1 MSVIE
6 VNHLT
11 KDYGSGRGV
20 FDVSFKIEEGEVFG
34 FLGPNGA
41 GKSTTIRHL
50 MGFSKPQKGETKILG
65 LDSFKDYSK
74 ILSHVGYIPGEIALP
89 AGLTGYEFITMMQD
103 MYGIH
108 NQEMLDKML
117 DMFKLTDN
125 VLKGDTKHMSLGVKR
140 KLAIVTAFMSDPQV
154 LILDEPTSGLDPV
167 MQQRFINFIKEEKER
182 GKTILLS
189 SHIFSEVDATCDRI
203 AIIKDG
209 KIVSEF
215 IANDLKH
222 ATLKQYRIVFESK
235 DEYLR
240 FKNTYDSKIINIV
253 KDREAKNKLFITTD
267 DKNINQVISFIS
279 DFKVKEFNNI
289 KETLEDYFM
298 KFYKE
303 DKDFGGAL

>member
-20 FDVSFKIEEGEVFG
+20 FDVSFKIKEGEVFG

>member
-1 MSVIE
+1 MNVIE

-20 FDVSFKIEEGEVFG
+20 FDVSFQIHEGEVFG

-50 MGFSKPQKGETKILG
+50 MGFSKPQDGNTKILG
-65 LDSFKDYSK
+65 MDSFKEYSK
-74 ILSHVGYIPGEIALP
+74 ILNNVGYIPGEIALP
-89 AGLTGYEFITMMQD
+89 QGLTGYEFIKMMQD
-103 MYGIH
+103 MYHIH
-108 NQEMLDKML
+108 NDEMLNKML
-117 DMFKLTDN
+117 NLFELKDN

-140 KLAIVTAFMSDPQV
+140 KLAIVTAFMSDPKV

-167 MQQRFINFIKEEKER
+167 MQQRFIDFIVEEKKR

-215 IANDLKH
+215 DANDLKH
-222 ATLKQYRIVFESK
+222 ATLKQYRIVFDNNK
-235 DEYLR
+235 DFID
-240 FKNTYDSKIINIV
+240 FKEDLDNNIINIIKEDSNNNV
-253 KDREAKNKLFITTD
+253 VFITCE
-267 DKNINQVISFIS
+267 DKNINLVIDYLSK
-279 DFKVKEFNNI
+279 FKIKEYNNI
-289 KETLEDYFM
+289 KESLEDYFM

-303 DKDFGGAL
+303 DKEFGGVL

>member
-6 VNHLT
+6 VNNLV

-20 FDVSFKIEEGEVFG
+20 FDVSFKIEKGEVFG

-50 MGFSKPQKGETKILG
+50 MGFSKPDSGNTKILG
-65 LDSFKDYSK
+65 FDSFKDYSK

-89 AGLTGYEFITMMQD
+89 QGLTGYEFISMMQD
-103 MYGIH
+103 MYKIH
-108 NQEMLDKML
+108 NKEMLDKMINL
-117 DMFKLTDN
+117 FELEDN

-140 KLAIVTAFMSDPQV
+140 KLAIVCAFMSDPEV

-167 MQQRFINFIKEEKER
+167 MQQRFINFIVEEKNR

-209 KIVSEF
+209 KIISEF

-222 ATLKQYRIVFESK
+222 ATLKQYRIVFESSEDYDK
-235 DEYLR
+235 
-240 FKNTYDSKIINIV
+240 FKSTIDSNLINIL
-253 KDREAKNKLFITTD
+253 KENKEKKEIFIQAD
-267 DKNINQVISFIS
+267 DKDINAVVSFMS
-279 DFKVKEFNNI
+279 DFKIKEFNNI

-303 DKDFGGAL
+303 DKNFGGVL

>member
-1 MSVIE
+1 MSIIE

-20 FDVSFKIEEGEVFG
+20 FDVSFQIEKGEVFG

-50 MGFSKPQKGETKILG
+50 MGFSKPSSGNTKILG
-65 LDSFKDYSK
+65 MDSFKDYSK
-74 ILSHVGYIPGEIALP
+74 ILSNVGYIPGEIALP
-89 AGLTGYEFITMMQD
+89 AGLTGYEFISMMQN

-108 NQEMLDKML
+108 NQEMLDKMIKL
-117 DMFKLTDN
+117 FDLTDN

-167 MQQRFINFIKEEKER
+167 MQQNFINFIKEEKER

-222 ATLKQYRIVFESK
+222 ASLKQYRIVFENK
-235 DEYLR
+235 DEYTR
-240 FKNTYDSKIINIV
+240 FKSSYDSSIITIV
-253 KDREAKNKLFITTD
+253 KDREEKNKVFITAD
-267 DKNINQVISFIS
+267 DKNINKVISYLS
-279 DFKVKEFNNI
+279 DFKMKEFNNI

>member
-1 MSVIE
+1 MSVLE
-6 VNHLT
+6 VNNLT

-20 FDVSFKIEEGEVFG
+20 FDVSFKVNEGEVFG

-50 MGFSKPQKGETKILG
+50 MGFSHPDKGNTKIIG
-65 LDSFKDYSK
+65 KDSFKEYSS
-74 ILSHVGYIPGEIALP
+74 ILSNVGYIPGEIALP
-89 AGLTGYEFITMMQD
+89 AGLNGYEFIRMMQD
-103 MYGIH
+103 MYHVH
-108 NQEMLDKML
+108 NNDMLAKML
-117 DMFKLTDN
+117 DLFELKDN
-125 VLKGDTKHMSLGVKR
+125 VLRGDTKHMSLGVKR

-167 MQQRFINFIKEEKER
+167 MQQKFIDFIVEEKKR

-209 KIVSEF
+209 RIVSEF
-215 IANDLKH
+215 NADDLKH
-222 ATLKQYRIVFESK
+222 ATLKQYRIVFDNH
-235 DEYLR
+235 DEYQR
-240 FKNTYDSKIINIV
+240 FKDTLNTDIINII
-253 KDREAKNKLFITTD
+253 KDREPKNKLFITCED
-267 DKNINQVISFIS
+267 SNINQVVEFLST
-279 DFKVKEFNNI
+279 FKIKEFNNI

-303 DKDFGGAL
+303 DKEFGGSL

>member
-1 MSVIE
+1 MHIIE
-6 VNHLT
+6 VENLT

-20 FDVSFKIEEGEVFG
+20 FDVSIHVDKGEVFG

-50 MGFSKPQKGETKILG
+50 MGFSKPDSGSTKILG
-65 LDSFKDYSK
+65 LETFNKYYE
-74 ILSHVGYIPGEIALP
+74 ILNHVGYIPGEIALP
-89 AGLTGYEFITMMQD
+89 AGLTGWQFIKMMQD
-103 MYGIH
+103 LQKIH
-108 NQEMLDKML
+108 NKEKLDYMLDL
-117 DMFKLTDN
+117 FELEDS
-125 VLKGDTKHMSLGVKR
+125 VLKGETKRMSLGVKR
-140 KLAIVTAFMSDPQV
+140 KLAIVTAFMSDPDV

-167 MQQRFINFIKEEKER
+167 MQENFIQFIHDEKQR

-189 SHIFSEVDATCDRI
+189 SHIFSEIDSTCDRI

-222 ATLKQYRIVFESK
+222 ASKKYYTIIFGTEYAKTDFLRQAENIGSFTL
-235 DEYLR
+235 L
-240 FKNTYDSKIINIV
+240 KNEDNEI
-253 KDREAKNKLFITTD
+253 
-267 DKNINQVISFIS
+267 FIS
-279 DFKVKEFNNI
+279 VEDKDLNVLIEMLSKLDVLSFSNR

-303 DKDFGGAL
+303 DKDFGGALK

>member
-20 FDVSFKIEEGEVFG
+20 FDVSFKVEEGEVFG

-50 MGFSKPQKGETKILG
+50 MGFSKPSDGDTKILG

-74 ILSHVGYIPGEIALP
+74 ILSNVGYIPGEIALP
-89 AGLTGYEFITMMQD
+89 AGLTGYEFISMMQD

-108 NQEMLDKML
+108 NQEMLDKMIRL
-117 DMFKLTDN
+117 FNLTDN

-140 KLAIVTAFMSDPQV
+140 KLAIVTAFMSDPKV

-167 MQQRFINFIKEEKER
+167 MQQNFINFILEEKQR

-222 ATLKQYRIVFESK
+222 ASLKQYRIVFESAE
-235 DEYLR
+235 EYAR
-240 FKNTYDSKIINIV
+240 FKSTYDPKVIAIV
-253 KDREAKNKLFITTD
+253 KDRQEKNKVFITTND
-267 DKNINQVISFIS
+267 ENINEVISYLS
-279 DFKVKEFNNI
+279 DFKMKEFNNI

-303 DKDFGGAL
+303 DKNFGGAL